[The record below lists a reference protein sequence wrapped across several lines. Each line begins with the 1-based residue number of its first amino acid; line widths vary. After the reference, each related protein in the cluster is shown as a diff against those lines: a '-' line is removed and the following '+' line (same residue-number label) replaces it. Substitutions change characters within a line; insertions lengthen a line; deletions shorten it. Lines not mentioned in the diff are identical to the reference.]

1 MTILGVFAG
10 SLILL
15 VPAGIVALIIAAAV
29 NKDKGHD
36 ASRFSLGVRTVYTY
50 IIVIATLFM
59 IIAGTIT
66 AVSSLLDYFLPES
79 ELEVVANEC
88 TDYYS
93 SSYCSATT
101 KEIRIKNEKN
111 LGMTEFASSLAL
123 VLVATPLFVAHSKEA
138 KRLRDAKIE
147 IKQKEAAK
155 VVEKTK
161 KQTTTKAKTAPKSS
175 AKKVKKE
182 E

>member
-10 SLILL
+10 VLVML
-15 VPAGIVALIIAAAV
+15 VPVAIVALIVAAAV
-29 NKDKGHD
+29 NKDKGND
-36 ASRFSLGVRTVYTY
+36 STRFSNGVRAVYTY

-79 ELEVVANEC
+79 ELEVVGENC
-88 TDYYS
+88 RDYYS

-101 KEIRIKNEKN
+101 KEIKIQNEKN
-111 LGMTEFASSLAL
+111 IGMTEFASSLAL
-123 VLVATPLFVAHSKEA
+123 VIVAIPLFVTHSKEA
-138 KRLRDAKIE
+138 KRLRE
-147 IKQKEAAK
+147 AK
-155 VVEKTK
+155 VEEKVKEEEKSVEKSK
-161 KQTTTKAKTAPKSS
+161 KQTTVKAKTTQKVS

-182 E
+182 Q